1 MEEDKYGFSH
11 EEEIKQVIQKFEKM
25 KKNNENYFL
34 MSLNLKQL

>member
-25 KKNNENYFL
+25 KRIMKIISL
-34 MSLNLKQL
+34 MLLNLRQ